1 MKCVFSNFECFS
13 LKLCLF
19 LKMIKKLLVFLLTT
33 IILVESLLPNAIG
46 MTEAIKIG
54 KLYEHFKQHQKFGE
68 DFDKFFWEHYS
79 SDSKHKS
86 SSEHKNLPSFDSGF
100 LAISFHVNYIRIDFV
115 QNVFNDNFDQKVNI
129 TYSNTYR
136 FDYLKTLLNPPQK
149 G

>member
-1 MKCVFSNFECFS
+1 
-13 LKLCLF
+13 
-19 LKMIKKLLVFLLTT
+19 MIKKLLIFLLTT

-86 SSEHKNLPSFDSGF
+86 RSEHKNLPSIDYGF
-100 LAISFHVNYIRIDFV
+100 LAISFQVHSIGIEFDHFL
-115 QNVFNDNFDQKVNI
+115 FKSNFDKKVNI
-129 TYSNTYR
+129 SYNNTYR